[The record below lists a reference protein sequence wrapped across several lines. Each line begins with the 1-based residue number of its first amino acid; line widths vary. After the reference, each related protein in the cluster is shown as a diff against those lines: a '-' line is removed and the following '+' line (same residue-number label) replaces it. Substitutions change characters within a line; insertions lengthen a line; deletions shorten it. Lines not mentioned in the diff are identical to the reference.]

1 VKRFQKIFT
10 DDPLQQRL
18 QDSIANSF
26 NAFETLPQLD
36 SVLVENITLFA
47 GGDNQ
52 VNHNLKRKLIGW
64 QIIRQNAAAIVYE
77 SDTTNT
83 QPSSVIILKTTIDCT
98 VSFIFF

>member
-1 VKRFQKIFT
+1 MRRFQKIFT

-26 NAFETLPQLD
+26 NNFETLPQLD
-36 SVLVENITLFA
+36 STIVENIQLFA
-47 GGDNQ
+47 GGDNE
-52 VNHNLKRKLIGW
+52 VVHDLKRKLQGW

-77 SDTTNT
+77 SDTENV